1 MKRAKTEDERYLLRC
16 IDLASEGE
24 GFVSPNPMVGCVI
37 VRSGRTVGEGY
48 HARFGGP
55 HAEIAALRIAG
66 RRARNATLYVNLE
79 PCSHHGKTPPCVDAI
94 IDAGIKKV
102 VVCSTDPNPL
112 VAGRGVRRLRRSGI
126 QVSTG
131 TLCKESERLNER
143 FFTFMKTGLPFVGMK
158 AAQTLDG
165 RVTDFR
171 GTSKWITSELAQK
184 EAHRLRSSYDAILV
198 GANTVSRD
206 NPQLTVRRVKGR
218 NPLRVVLD
226 PRLRLTPRAALFDTR
241 RAGTLIFTSARAM
254 SKRKS
259 SVAKLSQRGVY
270 ILGLDK
276 GSPLDLRVILR
287 TLAALGVS
295 SVLVEGG
302 PYTMGEFVQQKLVN
316 RLHWFVA
323 PKLLGEGLHTLTLKP
338 PVSLK
343 SSIVLR
349 DATVRTVGKDFLIE
363 GLLCYH

>member
-16 IDLASEGE
+16 IELASKGV

-37 VRSGRTVGEGY
+37 VRNRQVVGEGY
-48 HARFGGP
+48 HTRFGGP
-55 HAEIAALRIAG
+55 HAEIEALRRAG
-66 RRARNATLYVNLE
+66 RRARGATLYVNLE
-79 PCSHHGKTPPCVDAI
+79 PCSHHGKTPPCVEAI
-94 IDAGIKKV
+94 IGAGIKKV
-102 VVCSTDPNPL
+102 VACSADPNPL
-112 VAGRGVRRLRRSGI
+112 VAARGVRRLRRSGI

-131 TLCKESERLNER
+131 KLRKESERLNER
-143 FFTFMKTGLPFVGMK
+143 FFTFMRTRLPFVGIK

-165 RVTDFR
+165 CVTDFR
-171 GTSKWITSELAQK
+171 GASKWITSETARK

-226 PRLRLTPRAALFDTR
+226 PSLRLNPRAALFDTR
-241 RAGTLIFTSARAM
+241 RAGTLVFTSARAM
-254 SKRKS
+254 SMRKS
-259 SVAKLSQRGVY
+259 TVAKLSHRGVY

-276 GSPLDLRVILR
+276 GSPLNLRVILR

-302 PYTMGEFVQQKLVN
+302 PFTTGKFVQQKLVN
-316 RLHWFVA
+316 RLHCFVA
-323 PKLLGEGLHTLTLKP
+323 PKLVGEGLQTLTLKSP
-338 PVSLK
+338 LSLK
-343 SSIVLR
+343 SSIALR
-349 DATVRTVGKDFLIE
+349 DITVRTVGPDFLIE
-363 GLLCYH
+363 GLLCYQ

>member
-1 MKRAKTEDERYLLRC
+1 MKRAQAKNERYLLRC
-16 IDLASEGE
+16 MELASKGV
-24 GFVSPNPMVGCVI
+24 GFVSPNPMVGSVI
-37 VRSGRTVGEGY
+37 VRNGRIVGEGY

-55 HAEIAALRIAG
+55 HAEIEALRIAG
-66 RRARNATLYVNLE
+66 RKARGATLYVNLE

-102 VVCSTDPNPL
+102 VVSSADPNPL

-126 QVSTG
+126 QVCTG
-131 TLCKESERLNER
+131 ELRNESERLNER
-143 FFTFMKTGLPFVGMK
+143 FFTFMKTRLPFVGIK

-171 GTSKWITSELAQK
+171 GASKWITSEAARK
-184 EAHRLRSSYDAILV
+184 ESHRLRSSYDAILV
-198 GANTVSRD
+198 GSNTASHD

-226 PRLRLTPRAALFDTR
+226 PRLRLNPSAALFDTR
-241 RAGTLIFTSARAM
+241 RAGTLVFTSARTM
-254 SKRKS
+254 SMRKS
-259 SVAKLSQRGVY
+259 AVAKLSHRGVY

-276 GSPLDLRVILR
+276 GSPFDLRLILR

-302 PYTMGEFVQQKLVN
+302 PFTTGEFVQQKLAN

-323 PKLLGEGLHTLTLKP
+323 PKLLGEGLHALTLKYP
-338 PVSLK
+338 LSLK
-343 SSIVLR
+343 SSIALR
-349 DATVRTVGKDFLIE
+349 DVTLRTIGPDFLIE
-363 GLLCYH
+363 GLLCYQ